1 MSGSSEN
8 LSTFTVFENPVGKS
22 KKNASKLTQWSPLCH
37 ITCSDNTTYTLC
49 SCVRGVLLEINEQLV
64 EKPELL
70 HEEPQ
75 ERGYVAIVMSDLK
88 DFPKEVEKLMSAE
101 DYHDL
106 LEKRKTGESNN

>member
-1 MSGSSEN
+1 M
-8 LSTFTVFENPVGKS
+8 
-22 KKNASKLTQWSPLCH
+22 
-37 ITCSDNTTYTLC
+37 
-49 SCVRGVLLEINEQLV
+49 LLEINEQLV